1 MKSEPV
7 WPARNR
13 GLTRARDH
21 DVFGLQVAVHD
32 AECVRGSHT
41 IRNLAGEVD
50 GFAYPERAAIEH
62 GPQGLALHQLGD
74 DIGAAGIGADV
85 VNGDDIGMIQRR
97 ARALLVQS
105 ERGGGRHRRRLSA
118 GFLSRPCGAN
128 VRHAHARPRPC
139 RPRPACR
146 GSHNYQAA
154 AGGWGLGL
162 GTGDCSD
169 ICLSVV
175 FWSGAAQ
182 GLPHFVAGLQGF
194 WI

>member
-97 ARALLVQS
+97 ARARFLFKASAAGGVTGDVCRQDFYRDRAVQTFVTRTPDLAHAALAQLV
-105 ERGGGRHRRRLSA
+105 EDLIIIRRLP
-118 GFLSRPCGAN
+118 G
-128 VRHAHARPRPC
+128 
-139 RPRPACR
+139 
-146 GSHNYQAA
+146 
-154 AGGWGLGL
+154 AGGWG
-162 GTGDCSD
+162 
-169 ICLSVV
+169 
-175 FWSGAAQ
+175 
-182 GLPHFVAGLQGF
+182 
-194 WI
+194 